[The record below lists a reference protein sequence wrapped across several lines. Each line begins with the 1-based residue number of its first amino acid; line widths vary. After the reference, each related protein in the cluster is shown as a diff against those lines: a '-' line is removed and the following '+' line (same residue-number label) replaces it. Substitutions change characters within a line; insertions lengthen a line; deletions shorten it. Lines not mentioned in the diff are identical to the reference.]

1 MSGWPE
7 EGADMAIP
15 IEKLL
20 RDALRE
26 FEAHQKTL
34 LVQENVK
41 ARLRGARQFV
51 DFLLRGAVRKKHE
64 QVLK

>member
-1 MSGWPE
+1 MP
-7 EGADMAIP
+7 IP
-15 IEKLL
+15 IERLL

-34 LVQENVK
+34 LVEENVQ

-51 DFLLRGAVRKKHE
+51 DYLIRGPMRRKHE
-64 QVLK
+64 QVLN